1 MKGLRSPARTA
12 GVSLN
17 EVLISAAILAA
28 MVLGG
33 LVVTDTATR
42 TASGAHAERSLTQD
56 ARDALNAIK
65 DDLRA
70 ASREGSVTDP
80 DADYTSLHAD
90 PDRPGSLTIHL
101 EPTPS
106 PRNAITYYLEDG
118 TLYRAYRTTVTPL
131 ALNARSIGATV
142 EGDLVTITLTLQ
154 QGDRERQHETA
165 VRFRNP

>member
-56 ARDALNAIK
+56 AREALNAIK

-70 ASREGSVTDP
+70 ASHEGSVTDP
-80 DADYTSLHAD
+80 EAEATTLHTD

-118 TLYRAYRTTVTPL
+118 TLYRAHRTTVTPL
-131 ALNARSIGATV
+131 ALNAKSIEASV
-142 EGDLVTITLTLQ
+142 QGDLATITLTLQ
-154 QGDRERQHETA
+154 QGERERRHETA